1 MASDQRVRV
10 GITTCQAQTLRFRR
24 QTLEQDEHGHAVW
37 RVHETTRELDPAR
50 TALVLCDVWDKHWC
64 RGANERLAK
73 LLPRMNEAVSAARD
87 KGMLI
92 VHAPSDTM
100 EFYKDSPARRRA
112 LDAPKADPPE
122 NLPHDDPPQPI
133 DASDGGSDT
142 PPDKQHGAW
151 SRQHPAIE
159 IDEARD
165 LISDDGADLYGFYQE
180 RGISD
185 ILIMGVHT
193 NMCVLGRSF
202 AIKQMVRWG
211 FNVALIRDL
220 TDTMY
225 NPGMA
230 PYVSHDDGTRLA
242 VEYIEK
248 FWCPTISSENLLR

>member
-1 MASDQRVRV
+1 MAAS
-10 GITTCQAQTLRFRR
+10 GALTFSFRN
-24 QTLEQDEHGHAVW
+24 QTLEQNEHGYNVW
-37 RVHETTRELDPAR
+37 CVHEASRELDPAR
-50 TALVLCDVWDKHWC
+50 TALVLCDVWDKHWA

-73 LLPRMNEAVSAARD
+73 LLPRMNEVAAAARD

-100 EFYKDSPARRRA
+100 EFYKDNPARQRV
-112 LDAPKADPPE
+112 LDAPKAEPPKS
-122 NLPHDDPPQPI
+122 LPHDDPPQPI
-133 DASDGGSDT
+133 DASDEGCDT
-142 PPDKQHGAW
+142 PPDESYPAW

-159 IDEARD
+159 IDEERD
-165 LISDDGADLYGFYQE
+165 VISDNGAELVGLYRD
-180 RGISD
+180 RGITD

-225 NPGMA
+225 NPGKP
-230 PYVSHDDGTRLA
+230 PYVSHDEGTRLV
-242 VEYIEK
+242 VEYIER
-248 FWCPTISSENLLR
+248 FWCPTILSDDILR